1 MPADLCIFNAILL
14 KFMKN
19 GLRLLLLC
27 SCLLLVYPTY
37 AGGLSAWEEFTP
49 GGNKMEWDGT
59 APARALFWGPHCD
72 SLKDPVPLAT
82 WYFYKD
88 CIIGGDDSTFYVINE
103 SNCSVQ
109 RFTKEWAFES
119 YLTAHN
125 LRPWIWKRVYN
136 AYDIWDYSDNLFFM
150 SFFLMPVIAIGLIF
164 YIIVLVGLL
173 RGKKRAVWKYV
184 FLAAPPLV
192 YIIAEILQA
201 CPQSW

>member
-1 MPADLCIFNAILL
+1 
-14 KFMKN
+14 MKN
-19 GLRLLLLC
+19 CLRLLLLC

-37 AGGLSAWEEFTP
+37 AGGLSAWEKSTP

-59 APARALFWGPHCD
+59 APARALFWGVQCD

-103 SNCSVQ
+103 PDCSVH
-109 RFTKEWAFES
+109 RFTEKSAFEA
-119 YLTAHN
+119 YLTAQN
-125 LRPWIWKRVYN
+125 LVPRVWKRTYN
-136 AYDIWDYSDNLFFM
+136 AYDIWDYSDRLLFM
-150 SFFLMPVIAIGLIF
+150 SFFLIPVLGIVLIC
-164 YIIVLVGLL
+164 YIVVLVGLL

-192 YIIAEILQA
+192 YIIAAILQA
-201 CPQSW
+201 SPQSW